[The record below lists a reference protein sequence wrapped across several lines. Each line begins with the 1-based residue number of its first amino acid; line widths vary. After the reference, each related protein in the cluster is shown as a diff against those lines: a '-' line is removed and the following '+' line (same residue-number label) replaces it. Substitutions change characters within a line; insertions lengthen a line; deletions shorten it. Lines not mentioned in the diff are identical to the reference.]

1 MVCLKGLTVHY
12 RQAPSLCND
21 FRVQGE
27 LMTAFPNG
35 HALVIGVD
43 AYADTRWNVPVAAA
57 DATAIHAALVD
68 PTQASYPPGQ
78 VELLSGAQATRAGII
93 AALNRL
99 VNSVQPGDT
108 VLISFTGHGAPGSD
122 NLYYLGAYDMTFDG
136 REITTNTGISVA
148 DLGRAIRQIRS
159 ERVVLLLNACFAG
172 KALPAF
178 ASGGIVPEKFG
189 TPLPIAQG
197 ERLLAEAKAPESV
210 GRAIISASRA
220 DQFSRFRKN
229 DQLSFF
235 TQALL
240 RALRGGDGSWAQS
253 TVLGLFELYTYLHK
267 QVPLLAQQALG
278 APQEPL
284 LTLLEGAGN
293 FAVAAAQ
300 GAGAR
305 TERLTRNPPSEV
317 PVHIVTRDMI
327 VAHSGSTVTIDNR
340 QEAPLISFGA
350 NSSIGDVKIGDV
362 ARGDITKTYGPG
374 STPAAADADEIDPA
388 KLLPRLA
395 REIRQ
400 ARNVDEDALADAADR
415 IAGAATAF
423 NDGKRERALRLIGEA
438 LAFLVPLRANG
449 YVNSRS
455 RKLEEV
461 REALGG

>member
-1 MVCLKGLTVHY
+1 M
-12 RQAPSLCND
+12 
-21 FRVQGE
+21 
-27 LMTAFPNG
+27 
-35 HALVIGVD
+35 
-43 AYADTRWNVPVAAA
+43 
-57 DATAIHAALVD
+57 
-68 PTQASYPPGQ
+68 
-78 VELLSGAQATRAGII
+78 
-93 AALNRL
+93 
-99 VNSVQPGDT
+99 
-108 VLISFTGHGAPGSD
+108 
-122 NLYYLGAYDMTFDG
+122 
-136 REITTNTGISVA
+136 SVA

-189 TPLPIAQG
+189 TPMPSAQG
-197 ERLLAEAKAPESV
+197 ERLLVEATAPESA

-220 DQFSRFRKN
+220 DQLSRFREH

-240 RALRGGDGSWAQS
+240 RAFRGGDGSWAQS

-284 LTLLEGAGN
+284 LTLLQGAGN

-305 TERLTRNPPSEV
+305 TEGLMRNPRSEL
-317 PVHIVTRDMI
+317 PVYTVARDMI
-327 VAHSGSTVTIDNR
+327 VAHSGSTVNIDNR

-350 NSSIGDVKIGDV
+350 NSSMGDVKIGDV
-362 ARGDITKTYGPG
+362 ARGDIVRTYGPG
-374 STPAAADADEIDPA
+374 NTPAADADAIDPA
-388 KLLPRLA
+388 KLLPRLS
-395 REIRQ
+395 REIGQ
-400 ARNVDEDALADAADR
+400 ARNVDEDLRDEAAGKIDLAVRAFSRAD
-415 IAGAATAF
+415 TARTM
-423 NDGKRERALRLIGEA
+423 KLINEA
-438 LAFLVPLRANG
+438 LQILAPLRANG
-449 YVNSRS
+449 YVNSKA